1 MWKIKK
7 IPVSQNFRKE
17 YFIFAIGGCILSSG
31 HPPVA
36 IPYIMVFVLAS
47 IGSYWY
53 SNKPSSQ
60 ESFFY
65 GWFFGFGYFFFSLVW
80 IIEPFLVRPNETGI
94 LAPFALIFLTASM
107 SIFWGIAFW
116 ITAQKN
122 NYRNKFVSLFKLAA
136 CLSLAE
142 LARSYLFTGF
152 PWVIF
157 GVAFVETPLGQ
168 SLSLFGPYW
177 LTAMIILFSFL
188 SIIGLKGLLVAI
200 MGFFLFFFYGESRI
214 ENNEQFEPSV
224 KIRIVQPNILQKIKW
239 DQELGDSHLNKLFKL
254 SENNL
259 EEIDLIIWPETAVQF
274 FLEHDKEFAKKV
286 SERLGKVIILGARK
300 YLKEQKK
307 LFNSAYL
314 LNESGQLKASYD
326 KKHLVPFGEYIPFAI
341 LMKKVGL
348 AAFVGNGIT
357 GFTEGDIQNSMSLG
371 SIPVFAI
378 LICYESIFSYE
389 VDENISEVEWLV
401 HLTNDAW
408 FGSYSGPQQH
418 LMHLQARAIEQG
430 LPVFRSANT
439 GISALIDPYGRIIHR
454 LDLNT
459 EGYIDAQLLKKIGL
473 TPYSNWGAKKWNT
486 LLFCL
491 IVLSLTLCFIR
502 DNWISKK

>member
-7 IPVSQNFRKE
+7 IPVFQNFRKE
-17 YFIFAIGGCILSSG
+17 YFIFSIGGFLLSLA

-36 IPYIMVFVLAS
+36 IPYIVLFVLAS
-47 IGSYWY
+47 IGWYWY
-53 SNKPSSQ
+53 RNKPSSQ
-60 ESFFY
+60 ESFFC
-65 GWFFGFGYFFFSLVW
+65 GWFFGFGYFFLSLLW

-94 LAPFALIFLTASM
+94 LAPFALILLTASM
-107 SIFWGIAFW
+107 SVFWGLAFW
-116 ITAQKN
+116 SATKKN
-122 NYRNKFVSLFKLAA
+122 NYSNKFVSLFKLAA

-142 LARSYLFTGF
+142 ILRSYLFTGF

-157 GVAFVETPLGQ
+157 GIAFVETPIGQ
-168 SLSLFGPYW
+168 SLSLCGPYW

-188 SIIGLKGLLVAI
+188 SITGSKGFLIAI
-200 MGFFLFFFYGESRI
+200 TGFFLFFLYGENRI
-214 ENNEQFEPSV
+214 SDNKQFEPSV
-224 KIRIVQPNILQKIKW
+224 KIRIVQPNIPQKLKW
-239 DQELGDSHLNKLFKL
+239 DQELGDSHLDKLFKL
-254 SENNL
+254 SGKNL

-274 FLEHDKEFAKKV
+274 FLEHNKEFAKNI
-286 SERLGKVIILGARK
+286 SERLGKVIVLGARK
-300 YLKEQKK
+300 YLRDQKK

-314 LNESGQLKASYD
+314 LNETGQLQASYD
-326 KKHLVPFGEYIPFAI
+326 KKHLVPFGEYIPFAL

-348 AAFVGNGIT
+348 VAFAGNGIT
-357 GFTEGDIQNSMSLG
+357 GFTEGQIHNSMTIG
-371 SIPVFAI
+371 KIPAFAI

-389 VDENISEVEWLV
+389 VDENISDVEWLI

-430 LPVFRSANT
+430 LPSFRSANT
-439 GISALIDPYGRIIHR
+439 GISAFIDPYGRIIHS

-459 EGYIDAQLLKKIGL
+459 EGYIDAHLSKKIGTTL
-473 TPYSNWGAKKWNT
+473 YSNWGAKKWNT

-491 IVLSLTLCFIR
+491 IVLSIILCFIKDGGR
-502 DNWISKK
+502 SEN

>member
-7 IPVSQNFRKE
+7 ILVYKNFRKE
-17 YFIFAIGGCILSSG
+17 YFIFSIGGCVLSLA

-36 IPYIMVFVLAS
+36 MPYIMVFVLAS
-47 IGSYWY
+47 VGWYWY
-53 SNKPSSQ
+53 RKMPSSQ
-60 ESFFY
+60 ESFFC
-65 GWFFGFGYFFFSLVW
+65 GWLFGFGYFFFSLLW
-80 IIEPFLVRPNETGI
+80 IIEPFLVRPNDTGI
-94 LAPFALIFLTASM
+94 LAPFALIFLAASM
-107 SIFWGIAFW
+107 SIFWGLAFW
-116 ITAQKN
+116 ITSQKN

-136 CLSLAE
+136 CFSLAE
-142 LARSYLFTGF
+142 LLRSYLFTGF

-157 GVAFVETPLGQ
+157 GVAFVETPIGQ

-188 SIIGLKGLLVAI
+188 SITGFKGILIAI
-200 MGFFLFFFYGESRI
+200 TGFFLLFLYGESRI
-214 ENNEQFEPSV
+214 TDNEQFEPSV
-224 KIRIVQPNILQKIKW
+224 KIRIVQPNILQKLKW

-254 SENNL
+254 SENNI

-274 FLEHDKEFAKKV
+274 FLEQDREFAKKV

-300 YLKEQKK
+300 YLRDQKK

-314 LNESGQLKASYD
+314 LNETGQIQASYD
-326 KKHLVPFGEYIPFAI
+326 KKHLVPFGEYIPFATLI
-341 LMKKVGL
+341 KKVGL
-348 AAFVGNGIT
+348 VAFASNGIT
-357 GFTEGDIQNSMSLG
+357 GFTEGNTQNSMTIG
-371 SIPVFAI
+371 NIPAFAI

-389 VDENISEVEWLV
+389 VDENISEVEWLI

-439 GISALIDPYGRIIHR
+439 GISAFIDPYGIIINR

-459 EGYIDAQLLKKIGL
+459 EGYIDAKLSKKIESTL
-473 TPYSNWGAKKWNT
+473 YSNWGAKKWNT

-491 IVLSLTLCFIR
+491 IVLSIILCFIKV
-502 DNWISKK
+502 DQLSKN